1 MPLLYNISKG
11 VFLFMEEQV
20 DLNKGELFLKIH
32 IPKFV
37 FAGTSDA
44 KEKDNDIKFGGLP
57 VGLSIQKWPVCKE
70 CEVPMSFL
78 FQMKHHPDRL
88 PLGKEGRVL
97 YLFQCGNEDSCS
109 TWEADGG
116 CNKVLIQESED
127 WSKELIIKR
136 PHEKT
141 TMLPDLAV
149 REWETTEG
157 TDQEEH
163 SFWTHFG
170 RTPIWIQS
178 SEDMGVDYH
187 FVVQLDY
194 GFHVRAADLTEL
206 PIEETSEYNG
216 KKSYKLKV
224 GEDNSVWI
232 SETSLNE
239 YFCPF
244 ANFGDSGSGY
254 VFVNTSSNIA
264 SGKFIWQCY

>member
-1 MPLLYNISKG
+1 
-11 VFLFMEEQV
+11 
-20 DLNKGELFLKIH
+20 
-32 IPKFV
+32 
-37 FAGTSDA
+37 
-44 KEKDNDIKFGGLP
+44 
-57 VGLSIQKWPVCKE
+57 
-70 CEVPMSFL
+70 
-78 FQMKHHPDRL
+78 
-88 PLGKEGRVL
+88 
-97 YLFQCGNEDSCS
+97 
-109 TWEADGG
+109 
-116 CNKVLIQESED
+116 KVLIQESED

-170 RTPIWIQS
+170 GTPIWIQS

-194 GFHVRAADLTEL
+194 GFHDRAADLTEL

-264 SGKFIWQCY
+264 